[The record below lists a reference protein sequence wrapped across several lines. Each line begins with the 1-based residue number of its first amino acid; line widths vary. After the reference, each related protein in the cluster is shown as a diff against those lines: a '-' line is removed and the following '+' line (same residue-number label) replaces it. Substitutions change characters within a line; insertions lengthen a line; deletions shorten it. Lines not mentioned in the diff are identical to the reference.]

1 MTDSNRHIKAIEE
14 FERAFSQPKPILKV
28 QFDQHEEVEEPID
41 VLVKNRI
48 RVLRKPKE
56 FFGIDWLDQLDNQ
69 NELKSFYSW
78 VAEAKLF
85 IPRRPWSCETI
96 PLINFL
102 RPEKIEKHTSL
113 YEPGGKLGYIIDLN
127 KSKKI
132 YRTHDKWVAF
142 ALICSEHPS
151 CLTTFLDGENAGA
164 IYCLTIEPEHKILKP
179 VAKSFNAL
187 LGKIGKDPLK
197 FLHLV
202 NAQVPICRNDGFS
215 YAYHPIDYIPSK
227 ELEPE
232 LA

>member
-28 QFDQHEEVEEPID
+28 QFDQHEEVEESID

-96 PLINFL
+96 LINQF
-102 RPEKIEKHTSL
+102 
-113 YEPGGKLGYIIDLN
+113 
-127 KSKKI
+127 
-132 YRTHDKWVAF
+132 F
-142 ALICSEHPS
+142 A
-151 CLTTFLDGENAGA
+151 A
-164 IYCLTIEPEHKILKP
+164 
-179 VAKSFNAL
+179 
-187 LGKIGKDPLK
+187 
-197 FLHLV
+197 
-202 NAQVPICRNDGFS
+202 
-215 YAYHPIDYIPSK
+215 
-227 ELEPE
+227 
-232 LA
+232 